1 MGGRPAAGEEHQRL
15 FIAVPVAEAVR
26 ERIAEAVSA
35 AREAEPAGQ
44 ADHGR
49 VRWVSTAGLHLTLKF
64 LGSTDPGRLAA
75 VREVVAATAVEARP
89 AELGLRGVGAF
100 PSAGR
105 PRVLWMG
112 LVHGREELAGI
123 AAGLDARLAPL
134 GWPPE
139 TRPFRAH
146 LTLARCDEPAAA
158 RAALEAL
165 ERAAGSLDLAWTA
178 DRLVLFRSHLGHGP
192 ARYEPLLEAPLGG

>member
-1 MGGRPAAGEEHQRL
+1 MGGRPTAGEEHLRL
-15 FIAVPVAEAVR
+15 FIAVPVSEAVR

-35 AREAEPAGQ
+35 AREAAPAGP
-44 ADHGR
+44 AGR
-49 VRWVSTAGLHLTLKF
+49 GGLRWVSTAGLHLTLKF
-64 LGSTDPGRLAA
+64 LGSTDPGLLVSVGEA
-75 VREVVAATAVEARP
+75 VAATAGEARP
-89 AELGLRGVGAF
+89 VELGLRGVGGF

-112 LVHGREELAGI
+112 LVHGREELARM

-146 LTLARCDEPAAA
+146 LTLARCDEPATA
-158 RAALEAL
+158 RTALEAL

-178 DRLVLFRSHLGHGP
+178 DRLVLFRSHLGRGP

>member
-35 AREAEPAGQ
+35 AREAGPAGQ
-44 ADHGR
+44 AGHGR

-75 VREVVAATAVEARP
+75 VREIVADTAVEARP

-112 LVHGREELAGI
+112 LVHGDIEQSFDVQAIRIKHANRFQERLDDRGI
-123 AAGLDARLAPL
+123 PVEQLRFESAKHITGY
-134 GWPPE
+134 
-139 TRPFRAH
+139 
-146 LTLARCDEPAAA
+146 
-158 RAALEAL
+158 
-165 ERAAGSLDLAWTA
+165 
-178 DRLVLFRSHLGHGP
+178 HGP
-192 ARYEPLLEAPLGG
+192 Q